1 MARSLLKKIPVCV
14 LLGIFLYFGIVSL
27 FGTQFF
33 ERIKLM
39 FKPAKY
45 RSNALYSRAVCY

>member
-1 MARSLLKKIPVCV
+1 MASSILNKIPLGV

-39 FKPAKY
+39 FKPSKY
-45 RSNALYSRAVCY
+45 RSNAIYSRAVN